1 MRLASTLA
9 TDVVLPHQ
17 PFELTISDI
26 ADIVEFFP
34 DVDHSLGLKGNIFML
49 SNMVKAIAVRKLL
62 TETYNGFFPF
72 EDIVTPKK
80 LFEQIDKKKIFV
92 FFFVYENE
100 VIGTASV
107 VPNGYGG
114 AEFGRTA
121 VRRKYW
127 GKGIGD
133 LLLNARYTFTKLY
146 SDRMN
151 IKWFYCS
158 ARAANRRIQEIWFHS
173 PHRLA
178 IVGLAPYY
186 ELGVQEFSTIFI
198 KHFSRPDKYQLVEM
212 IPEAE
217 NLVEAVVAQFSRGME
232 IVKCS
237 GKEEKVNCPK
247 NSTDFFCKVYV
258 DNSDWT
264 LKDMPKH
271 KTDYEEVLVP
281 TILKG
286 SAIIQRH
293 LIDNGFI
300 PTAFFPAFNSFPPF
314 ISFGRLKPGKA
325 IRAAYFPK
333 DVLSFPIGQELC
345 KICDFF
351 SNGREVEEGDPFAK

>member
-34 DVDHSLGLKGNIFML
+34 DINHSLGLKGNIFML
-49 SNMVKAIAVRKLL
+49 SNMAKSIAVRKLL

-72 EDIVTPKK
+72 EDIITPAK
-80 LFEQIDKKKIFV
+80 LLPQIEEKKIFV

-107 VPNGYGG
+107 VPDGYGG

-121 VRRKYW
+121 VRRKFW
-127 GKGIGD
+127 GYGIGD

-146 SDRMN
+146 SEKMN

-158 ARAANRRIQEIWFHS
+158 ARSTNRRIQEIWYHS

-186 ELGVQEFSTIFI
+186 ELGVQEFSTVFV
-198 KHFSRPDKYQLVEM
+198 KHFKRPDKEQRGAF
-212 IPEAE
+212 IPEAKS
-217 NLVEAVVAQFSRGME
+217 LAEAVVSQFINME
-232 IVKCS
+232 IVPENGTQESVKCPNDS
-237 GKEEKVNCPK
+237 IE
-247 NSTDFFCKVYV
+247 FFCKVYIR
-258 DNSDWT
+258 DSDWT
-264 LKDMPKH
+264 LADMPKH
-271 KTDYEEVLVP
+271 KTDYEEVMVP
-281 TILKG
+281 TTIKG
-286 SAIIQRH
+286 SYSIQKH
-293 LIDNGFI
+293 LLENGFI
-300 PTAFFPAFNSFPPF
+300 PTGFHPAFNNFPPF
-314 ISFGRLKPGKA
+314 VAFGRLRPGKTV
-325 IRAAYFPK
+325 RAAYFPK
-333 DVLSFPIGQELC
+333 GVKESQI
-345 KICDFF
+345 
-351 SNGREVEEGDPFAK
+351 GREIVKVYNYFCEGRDISEGDPFAK

>member
-34 DVDHSLGLKGNIFML
+34 AVDHSLGLKGNIFML

-72 EDIVTPKK
+72 EDIVTPSK

-178 IVGLAPYY
+178 IIGLAPYY

-198 KHFSRPDKYQLVEM
+198 KHFSRPDKEQFVEV
-212 IPEAE
+212 IPETE
-217 NLVEAVVAQFSRGME
+217 NLVKVVANQFYNMKVVIRPGNESK
-232 IVKCS
+232 VKCPL
-237 GKEEKVNCPK
+237 G
-247 NSTDFFCKVYV
+247 STSFFCKVYV
-258 DNSDWT
+258 DNCSWSI
-264 LKDMPKH
+264 KDIPKH
-271 KTDYEEVLVP
+271 NADYEEILVP
-281 TILKG
+281 TTLKN
-286 SAIIQRH
+286 SADIQRQ

-300 PTAFFPAFNSFPPF
+300 PTAFHPAFNSFPPF
-314 ISFGRLKPGKA
+314 ISFGRLKPGKTV
-325 IRAAYFPK
+325 RAAYFPK
-333 DVLSFPIGQELC
+333 DIKDSDLGKEIFKIYNSF
-345 KICDFF
+345 CD
-351 SNGREVEEGDPFAK
+351 GREVEEGDPFAK

>member
-1 MRLASTLA
+1 MKLASTLA

-17 PFELTISDI
+17 PFELTVRDI

-34 DVDHSLGLKGNIFML
+34 GLDHSFGLKGNIFML
-49 SNMVKAIAVRKLL
+49 SNMAKSIAVRKLL

-72 EDIVTPKK
+72 ADIVTPSK
-80 LFEQIDKKKIFV
+80 LFEQIDGKKIFV
-92 FFFVYENE
+92 FFFVYENQ
-100 VIGTASV
+100 VVGTASV
-107 VPNGYGG
+107 VPDGYGG

-121 VRRKYW
+121 VRRKFW
-127 GKGIGD
+127 GYGIGD

-146 SDRMN
+146 SDKMN

-198 KHFSRPDKYQLVEM
+198 KHFSRPDKEQFVEV
-212 IPEAE
+212 IPETE
-217 NLVEAVVAQFSRGME
+217 NLIQAVVGQFRNVEVIVRSGRKAK
-232 IVKCS
+232 VKC
-237 GKEEKVNCPK
+237 PK
-247 NSTDFFCKVYV
+247 DSTDFFCKVYV
-258 DNSDWT
+258 NSSSWT

-281 TILKG
+281 TNLKG
-286 SAIIQRH
+286 NSHIQKH
-293 LIDNGFI
+293 LVENGFI
-300 PTAFFPAFNSFPPF
+300 PTAFYPAFNSFPPF
-314 ISFGRLKPGKA
+314 ISFGRLKSGKTV
-325 IRAAYFPK
+325 RAAYFPK
-333 DVLSFPIGQELC
+333 DVINSPIGKEIL
-345 KICDFF
+345 KIYGCFCG
-351 SNGREVEEGDPFAK
+351 GREVSEGDPFAK